1 MKNKYMLEKEIQKD
15 KRKIVVL
22 PEDYINYIESKVS
35 HDVENEKEP

>member
-1 MKNKYMLEKEIQKD
+1 
-15 KRKIVVL
+15 VVL